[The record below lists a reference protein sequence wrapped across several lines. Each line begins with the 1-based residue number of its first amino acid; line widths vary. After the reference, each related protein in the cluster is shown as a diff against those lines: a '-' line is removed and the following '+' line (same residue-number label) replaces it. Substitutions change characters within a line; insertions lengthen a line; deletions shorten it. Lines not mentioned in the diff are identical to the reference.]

1 MRESQLHSSDSELSV
16 EDPELPEEIWSRKFI
31 SCGGLEHLFNI
42 FLSGVLQTRDG
53 NQWNEVHSFIFMYLK
68 YIRYERVISTSISC
82 RFLN

>member
-16 EDPELPEEIWSRKFI
+16 EDPELPEDIWSRKFI

-53 NQWNEVHSFIFMYLK
+53 NQWNEVQQTMKNIH
-68 YIRYERVISTSISC
+68 
-82 RFLN
+82 

>member
-1 MRESQLHSSDSELSV
+1 MKQVTSMRESQLHSSDSELSV

-53 NQWNEVHSFIFMYLK
+53 NQWNEVQCS
-68 YIRYERVISTSISC
+68 
-82 RFLN
+82 